1 MTDNKTGAEEE
12 TVTYTYD
19 AAGNRLTDTKGGNTT
34 SYSYNN
40 LNQLTEATETGTGS
54 SAIRTYSYDR
64 NGNQTA
70 EVTKEGTVETER
82 RTFTYDEANRLT
94 GLSVKEGE
102 TVTLTQSNR
111 YNDEGQRIEKVE
123 TKLVSGLEGTI
134 KETEKTEYYYQNGA
148 VLYSEDANGNMS
160 TMNLM

>member
-19 AAGNRLTDTKGGNTT
+19 AAGNRLTETKGGNTT

-82 RTFTYDEANRLT
+82 RTFT
-94 GLSVKEGE
+94 
-102 TVTLTQSNR
+102 
-111 YNDEGQRIEKVE
+111 
-123 TKLVSGLEGTI
+123 
-134 KETEKTEYYYQNGA
+134 
-148 VLYSEDANGNMS
+148 
-160 TMNLM
+160 